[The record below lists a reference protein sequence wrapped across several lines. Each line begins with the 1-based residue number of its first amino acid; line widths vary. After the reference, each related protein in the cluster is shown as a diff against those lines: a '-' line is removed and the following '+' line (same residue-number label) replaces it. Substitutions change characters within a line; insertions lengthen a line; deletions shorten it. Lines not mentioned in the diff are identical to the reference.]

1 MVVNVNQ
8 LNMGDDENRSKL
20 FDEIK
25 NFSQRKLKQVQTKV
39 TTGSGE
45 HVTEKRDAKGVKAIK
60 SEGIQGPGYVV
71 DTKPDLQVGMIIPG
85 LFIGKCFCQSFFFE
99 KTLGLSNLFIFWG

>member
-1 MVVNVNQ
+1 MVVNVNHY
-8 LNMGDDENRSKL
+8 NMGDDENRSKL

-45 HVTEKRDAKGVKAIK
+45 HVTEKRSPKGLATIKNEGVK
-60 SEGIQGPGYVV
+60 GPGYVV

-85 LFIGKCFCQSFFFE
+85 LFIGKCALQCSSHFSPRH
-99 KTLGLSNLFIFWG
+99 LSVC

>member
-1 MVVNVNQ
+1 MNHH
-8 LNMGDDENRSKL
+8 NMGDDENRSRL

-45 HVTEKRDAKGVKAIK
+45 HVTEKRSPKGVDAIK
-60 SEGIQGPGYVV
+60 NEGVKGPGYVV

-85 LFIGKCFCQSFFFE
+85 LFIGKCAPPFSPLLLVQDICQIDS
-99 KTLGLSNLFIFWG
+99 

>member
-1 MVVNVNQ
+1 MNHC
-8 LNMGDDENRSKL
+8 NMGDDENRSKL

-60 SEGIQGPGYVV
+60 SDGVKGPGYVV

-85 LFIGKCFCQSFFFE
+85 LFIGKSSV
-99 KTLGLSNLFIFWG
+99 GLSNL

>member
-1 MVVNVNQ
+1 MNHH
-8 LNMGDDENRSKL
+8 NMGDDENRSRL

-45 HVTEKRDAKGVKAIK
+45 HVTEKRSPKGVDAIK
-60 SEGIQGPGYVV
+60 NEGVKGPGYVV

-85 LFIGKCFCQSFFFE
+85 LFIGKCAPPFSLLLLVQDICQIDS
-99 KTLGLSNLFIFWG
+99 